1 MWVYIDLDGTII
13 DVFDRYCGI
22 LNSYM
27 REIDGEVSTQEYKEL
42 RHQGASE
49 YDIIKEK
56 YKICVG
62 KEEYR
67 KYKRLHLESR
77 EWLKKD
83 KLIGNPERI
92 KDFPNQYALIT
103 QRNNKAEAVY
113 QIKQLGLDRLF
124 DEIIILKPCINGNSK
139 LEYLRGRAGY
149 MDCIIGDSPVEMEC
163 ARRLHMQGYYVK
175 TGLFGEQIAE
185 NETIGKDYLACIQMI
200 MEKR

>member
-1 MWVYIDLDGTII
+1 MIYIDLDGTII
-13 DVFDRYCGI
+13 DVFERYCGI

-27 REIDGEVSTQEYKEL
+27 QGTDKKVSLQEYREF
-42 RHQGASE
+42 RHRGAAD

-56 YKICVG
+56 YKVCVE

-92 KDFPNQYALIT
+92 KDFPYQYALIT
-103 QRNNKAEAVY
+103 QRNDKAEAVY
-113 QIKQLGLDRLF
+113 QIKQLGLEQLF
-124 DEIIILKPCINGNSK
+124 DEIIILKPSMNGNSK

-163 ARRLHMQGYYVK
+163 ARCLHMQGYYVK

-185 NETIGKDYLACIQMI
+185 NEMIGNNYLDCIQMI